1 MEHIRKELSE
11 DYERVCKTY
20 NTKNSTC
27 NGCVITENDVL
38 RAHYLISDYFLD
50 EGEEV
55 VYGVKNYDL
64 LSSAVHRQVTS
75 YGNVDKWTT
84 NYQKMA
90 TLLYGL
96 VKNHAFHDGNKRTAL
111 LILLLYM
118 DREKLQLREK
128 QSKLETLVVRI
139 AANTLY
145 EFETYK
151 KYKDNDEPEI
161 MFIADTLKRYTSPVN
176 KRYYS
181 ITYAEF
187 NQKLNRFDVKLD
199 NPNGNYINVYQ
210 RKVCKKIGFFSSHPK
225 DIKILQIGF
234 PGWKRQINQKA
245 VKEVLKAAHL
255 TAEYGID
262 SDVFYNGEE
271 PMYVLINEYR
281 APLSRLKDK

>member
-1 MEHIRKELSE
+1 MEHIRKILLE
-11 DYERVCKTY
+11 DYERVCKIY
-20 NTKNSTC
+20 NTKNDC
-27 NGCVITENDVL
+27 CDGCVITENDVL
-38 RAHYLISDYFLD
+38 MAHYLISDYFLD

-75 YGNVDKWTT
+75 YGGVDKWTT
-84 NYQKMA
+84 DYQKMA

-111 LILLLYM
+111 LVLLLYM

-151 KYKDNDEPEI
+151 RYKDNDVPEI
-161 MFIADTLKRYTSPVN
+161 LFIADTLKRYTSPVN

-210 RKVCKKIGFFSSHPK
+210 KKKIKKFGFFSSRPK
-225 DIKILQIGF
+225 DVKILQIGF
-234 PGWKRQINQKA
+234 PGWKRQINPKA

-281 APLSRLKDK
+281 DPLSRLKDK

>member
-1 MEHIRKELSE
+1 MEHIRKELLE

-20 NTKNSTC
+20 NTKNNTC

-161 MFIADTLKRYTSPVN
+161 VFIADTLKRYTRPVN

-210 RKVCKKIGFFSSHPK
+210 RKECKKIGFFLSRPK
-225 DIKILQIGF
+225 DVKILQIGF

-255 TAEYGID
+255 TAEHGID

-281 APLSRLKDK
+281 DPLSRLKDK